1 LSTFTLTAAPFPK
14 DTEVGAFPR
23 VGDNF
28 RPVEPEQTASPKDGV
43 VCFEGLRDNAPYFAA
58 PIEGPGPVIAFT
70 AKADQVNQT
79 STEDKTTRRG
89 ANAQSQAE
97 REAKAE
103 MVREAPP
110 EQLSSAPGK
119 REIVTGPRNTTS
131 LRQHTEQD
139 SGVNRETPKEEVEA
153 EPQPAGKQTDAF
165 KNQAQRSATPFG
177 AATPKP
183 ADEPQPKPRQED
195 VPEGA
200 PQRSSTPHGEATP
213 VDVEEED
220 RSEEPQRVEG
230 DEGESFPKADAGP
243 RGTPTNPSSKEQAAG
258 VRSTTKQTK
267 KSSKNPA
274 PAAKEIRDTG
284 EKRSTKGRKS

>member
-1 LSTFTLTAAPFPK
+1 
-14 DTEVGAFPR
+14 
-23 VGDNF
+23 
-28 RPVEPEQTASPKDGV
+28 
-43 VCFEGLRDNAPYFAA
+43 
-58 PIEGPGPVIAFT
+58 
-70 AKADQVNQT
+70 
-79 STEDKTTRRG
+79 
-89 ANAQSQAE
+89 
-97 REAKAE
+97 

-139 SGVNRETPKEEVEA
+139 SGVNRPTPKEEIED

-195 VPEGA
+195 VPEGT
-200 PQRSSTPHGEATP
+200 PQRSSTLHGEATP
-213 VDVEEED
+213 VDPTD
-220 RSEEPQRVEG
+220 DIAQSQAEEP
-230 DEGESFPKADAGP
+230 EGEQRATGEEGEVFSKQDAGP